1 MSEPAGAGALGALFS
16 PRRVAVLGASRS
28 PAKLGHALLR
38 NVLEGGFAGEVLVV
52 HPEGEPILGRP
63 TVRDPAGLPEGVDLA
78 LISLPPAAVL
88 PAIAALAARR
98 TRAAV
103 ILTSGFGEVDAR
115 GRAEQ
120 AALLEAAR
128 ASGLRLVGP
137 NCMGVYSAPAGLNG
151 TYFWDLPRLPGGI
164 AVVSQSGAYG
174 GLIIRHLGGLGLGV
188 SRFLSIGNQVDV
200 SIADALDYLAED
212 PETRLVAC
220 FVEALRDGRRFV
232 EAARRVTAVKPV
244 VVLKGGRSDA
254 GRRAAGSHTGSLAGS
269 AEAYQAAFRSAGI
282 VACAE
287 TEEFFD
293 ALHAL
298 ASTGLRP
305 REPSACVVTV
315 SGGPAVAAAD
325 AAEALG
331 IRVPALPVEL
341 QAELRARLP
350 SFAAVGNPVDLTPQ
364 VEHNRIPDVAELI
377 LSKSQASGII
387 AINVGLD
394 VVQFADGLVGAAR
407 AAGRPLVA
415 CSADAPRTIAA
426 FAGAGVPVYPTP
438 ERAVRAYGA
447 LWRAGA
453 GAEPAA
459 APVVRPVLSI
469 ELESLL
475 ASAHGPMPY
484 DVARALLSAY
494 GVRSCREAIAVDE
507 AEARAAARRLGFP
520 VVVKTAR
527 ADVLHRTEAGGVVLG
542 VASEAAVA
550 AACRQIAA
558 AVGPGPWIVQE
569 QVPPGAELLVGG
581 RRDETF
587 GPVVAVGLGGFLAE
601 AVADVSVALA
611 PLSLSTAERLVPL
624 GVRARLMPGYRG
636 LPAWE
641 PAAPASALV
650 GIGRILADHPR
661 VREIDVNPLVV
672 RGDSAVAVDAL
683 VLLD

>member
-1 MSEPAGAGALGALFS
+1 MSALRALFA

-38 NVLEGGFAGEVLVV
+38 NVLEGGFSGEVFVV
-52 HPEGEPILGRP
+52 HPEGEPILGQP
-63 TVRDPAGLPEGVDLA
+63 TVTDPAALPEGVDLA

-88 PAIAALAARR
+88 PAVAALAARG

-128 ASGLRLVGP
+128 AAGLRLVGP
-137 NCMGVYSAPAGLNG
+137 NCMGVFSAPAGLNG

-200 SIADALDYLAED
+200 TVAEALHYLADDE
-212 PETRLVAC
+212 ETRLVAC
-220 FVEALRDGRRFV
+220 FVEAIRDGRRFV

-244 VVLKGGRSDA
+244 VVLKGGRGEA
-254 GRRAAGSHTGSLAGS
+254 GRRAAGSHTGSLTGS
-269 AEAYQAAFRSAGI
+269 AEVYQAAFRSAGI
-282 VACAE
+282 VVCAE

-298 ASTGLRP
+298 ASTDLRP
-305 REPSACVVTV
+305 REPSACVITV

-331 IRVPALPVEL
+331 IRVPPLPAEL
-341 QAELRARLP
+341 QAELRTCLP

-364 VEHNRIPDVAELI
+364 VQPHRIPQVAELI
-377 LSKSQASGII
+377 TVKSGVSGLI

-394 VVQFADGLVGAAR
+394 VVEFANGLIGAAR
-407 AAGRPLVA
+407 RAGWPLVA
-415 CSADAPRTIAA
+415 CSVDAPRTIAA
-426 FAGAGVPVYPTP
+426 FAAAAVPVYPTP

-447 LWRAGA
+447 LWRAGL

-459 APVVRPVLSI
+459 VAAVAPVLSL

-475 ASAHGPMPY
+475 ASAHGAMPY

-494 GVRSCREAIAVDE
+494 GIRFCREAIADGP
-507 AEARAAARRLGFP
+507 AEAREAARRLGFP
-520 VVVKTAR
+520 VVLKTAR
-527 ADVLHRTEAGGVVLG
+527 ADVLHKTEVGGVIQGLTSEDA
-542 VASEAAVA
+542 VAS
-550 AACRQIAA
+550 ACRQVAA
-558 AVGPGPWIVQE
+558 AVGAGPYIVQE
-569 QVPPGAELLVGG
+569 QAPPGTELLVGG

-587 GPVVAVGLGGFLAE
+587 GPVAAVGLGGFLAE
-601 AVADVSVALA
+601 AVGDVSVALA
-611 PLSLSTAERLVPL
+611 PLSRAAAARLVPL
-624 GVRARLMPGYRG
+624 GLRGRLMAGYRG

-641 PAAPASALV
+641 AAGVASALV
-650 GIGRILADHPR
+650 AIGRILADHPR
-661 VREIDVNPLVV
+661 VREIDVNPLIV
-672 RGDSAVAVDAL
+672 RGDTVVAVDAL